1 MLRNDE
7 FIYNLRN
14 ANPIENVIGSYVSI
28 QKRGR
33 NYLCLCPFHSEKTP
47 SCTVFTD
54 TQTFHCFGCGSGGDV
69 ITFIMKIENLDFREA
84 LKLLAQRSGIEM
96 PQDFSKNS
104 RNTQKKTRIYEMN
117 RISAN
122 FFYQNLV
129 QGSDKSGLKYFA
141 DRRLS
146 PATIKKYGLGY
157 ASDSWNELVNLLNS
171 KGYSDDEIT
180 EAWLGGR
187 SQKTGNIYDM
197 FRKRVMFPISDLK
210 GNIIGFGGRVL
221 DNSLPKYLNTA
232 KTPVFDKGA
241 NLFSLNFAKN
251 SDTKNIILCEGYM
264 DVIALNQAGFEN
276 AVATLGTA
284 ITPEQARLISHY
296 ADHVIIAYDSDNA
309 GQNAAQKAINNFSE
323 VGVRTTVIRMEGAKD
338 PDEYIKKFGRDRF
351 KMLLDGSADATN
363 FMLDKCEN
371 GLDLSSESGR
381 FELLKRV
388 SSVLAGIENRL
399 EREVYIS
406 RTAKKYD
413 ISADTLRIHID
424 DILRKSQNTEKKTA
438 WRSTVSEVTRK
449 NDTINPEA
457 VKFRKEAS
465 AEKNIIYFLLKRPED
480 YQDIEREIP
489 PEFFVTP
496 FHKRV
501 YTAILRHIKAG
512 SVFSLSLL
520 ADEFST
526 EEMGRI
532 SGIIAD
538 YSDKGINRKVVSEC
552 AKVLKN
558 TDSSGKNDA
567 DLSNDDLQKLF
578 ASKKK

>member
-96 PQDFSKNS
+96 PQDFSKDS

-309 GQNAAQKAINNFSE
+309 GQNAAQKAINHFSE